1 MTLDVKPRLPI
12 LLKITAVVTFYNS
25 FVLFEELV
33 VDRQGLWRYLPFYKF
48 GKFCIWDLAAIAGIS
63 LIVFNEWRYFRK
75 IKSSRPVGSD
85 RQ

>member
-1 MTLDVKPRLPI
+1 MTLEVKPRLPI

-48 GKFCIWDLAAIAGIS
+48 GKFCIWDLAAIAAIS
-63 LIVFNEWRYFRK
+63 LIVLNEWRYFTK
-75 IKSSRPVGSD
+75 IKSPRSVGPN
-85 RQ
+85 RR